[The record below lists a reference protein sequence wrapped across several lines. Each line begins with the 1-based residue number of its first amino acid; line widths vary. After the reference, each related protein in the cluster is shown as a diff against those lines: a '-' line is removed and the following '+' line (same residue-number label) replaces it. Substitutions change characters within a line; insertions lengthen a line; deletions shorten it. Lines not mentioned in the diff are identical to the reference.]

1 LERAETAH
9 RDPPLKI
16 REAAGASPIN
26 LAALDNVSAFSGAA
40 GTALF
45 KRLVARF
52 ASIAPD
58 HAAALREKLE
68 AGEAEDLWRIA
79 HSLKSSAAALGALPL
94 AGRAGEIE
102 RVAREQGVNAVR
114 PLLAA
119 LDGELAAALKSL
131 LTMTGETDVAQRV

>member
-1 LERAETAH
+1 
-9 RDPPLKI
+9 
-16 REAAGASPIN
+16 

-40 GTALF
+40 GAALF

-52 ASIAPD
+52 ANIAPD

-94 AGRAGEIE
+94 ASRAGEIE
-102 RVAREQGVNAVR
+102 QVAREQGVNAVR

-131 LTMTGETDVAQRV
+131 LTMTGEADVAQRV